1 MPEFSNPFAGVANA
15 KKLSKDEL
23 VRAIR
28 FNVAAEF
35 EAIQM
40 YTQLADSIDDSLVQA
55 VLRDIAE
62 EETVHAGELLRLVKH
77 LAPNE
82 ENLYKKG
89 YTEVEEQMEKLKIK
103 K

>member
-23 VRAIR
+23 IRAVR

-40 YTQLADSIDDSLVQA
+40 YTQLADSIDDPLAQA

-82 ENLYKKG
+82 EKLYNKG
-89 YTEVEEQMEKLKIK
+89 TIEVEEQMEKLKIK